1 MQQFSLKVIILIV
14 LIFPHLGVSVL
25 SAQSTVNTDSVK
37 QLLKEKIAQEEPD
50 SIIDALFI
58 KTFNEHKNNEWG
70 VAVNIAKQA
79 TAYFKT
85 SKSGYCQAWYNR
97 LGFLYLKHDI
107 YQLALNTYYEGI
119 RNCTKQ
125 NKSQSQFY
133 LNLARVYLA
142 RDLNLNKAEQL
153 LIQAIDEYKNDKSGD
168 KDLKQLA
175 YAYNQ
180 LGIVYERQKKYIK
193 ALNFFNKS
201 LNTRYKTN
209 DTEGLLNSLY
219 SIAYFYQTTHEYDS
233 AIIYFN
239 KAIRKDFNKTYRISI
254 LINRALV
261 YAYKSNFQS
270 AYSDINSALEIA
282 NTKSKFDLGRVYKQ
296 QSLIYQIENNTQQ
309 AINSAIQ
316 CLNIANKY
324 NLSTIKLEILPLLA
338 EYFEQTGNFRKASSY
353 QKKYIELTKI
363 KNEEKSRIIQSSYAD
378 SENALINSLKTDKV
392 KLKEKNKL
400 LYFIVLI
407 SVLAVISLTILFVFL
422 FRNRKK
428 LSKFNKE
435 TRVYAVI
442 AKILENITNE
452 QASLEAFLQDSLE
465 EILNIPWF
473 KFEAKGS
480 IFLTNK
486 DGNLKMVAHKNLDEP
501 LLKKCDI
508 VKPGECLCG
517 KALQQKSILYCN
529 HIGKE
534 HEFKPGAMKDHG
546 HYNIPI
552 MFHGDVLGILN
563 LYIAAGHKKQEY
575 EVDFLT
581 TICKTLASVINRK
594 TVQLELQEKA
604 KDQEQLNQ
612 KLFAQTLEVEQRNIE
627 IQQHTKEQEKLNQK
641 LFAQKLEVEQRNSE
655 VERISQEQEKLN
667 QKLFAQKMEVEQRNI
682 EIEKYA
688 KEQDKLNQK
697 FFAQTLELD
706 QRNIEIKRYSDEIE
720 KQKTIVELT
729 HKDLTDSISYA
740 QTIQEALLPTDEQIQ
755 SLLNDYFVIYNPRDV
770 VSGDFYYAAKVG
782 KNIIFSVA
790 DCTGHGVPG
799 GFLTMLGISYLN
811 DIIKRQEVNTPAE
824 ALELLRVNIK
834 GVFEREGEINH
845 NGLDIALCAINE
857 STNTLLFS
865 GAYSSLFILRNNELT
880 EYKAT
885 KNPIGWHPKEIPFKD
900 YTIKLQD
907 NDLIYLFSD
916 GYHDQFGLNN
926 RKFLKKRFKL
936 LLQEIKDMP
945 MAEQK
950 NVLEGIFKKWQGD
963 NPQTDDVT
971 VMAIRWHQ

>member
-1 MQQFSLKVIILIV
+1 MQQSLKVIIFFV
-14 LIFPHLGVSVL
+14 LIFPYLGISVL
-25 SAQSTVNTDSVK
+25 PAQNTVNTDSIK
-37 QLLKEKIAQEEPD
+37 QLLHKKIAQKKPD
-50 SIIDALFI
+50 SIVDALFI
-58 KTFNEHKNNEWG
+58 KTFNEYKNNEWG
-70 VAVNIAKQA
+70 LAVNTAKQA
-79 TAYFKT
+79 IVYFKT
-85 SKSGYCQAWYNR
+85 SESGYCQIWYDK
-97 LGFLYLKHDI
+97 LGFLYLNHDI
-107 YQLALNTYYEGI
+107 YQLALNAYYEGYKY
-119 RNCTKQ
+119 CTKQ
-125 NKSQSQFY
+125 NKSQGLFY
-133 LNLARVYLA
+133 NNLARVYLA
-142 RDLNLNKAEQL
+142 RNLNLNKAEQL
-153 LIQAIDEYKNDKSGD
+153 LIQAVDEYKNYEGD
-168 KDLKQLA
+168 AKDLKQLA
-175 YAYNQ
+175 YTYNQ
-180 LGIVYERQKKYIK
+180 LGVVYERQKKYKK

-201 LNTRYKTN
+201 LNTRRKLN

-219 SIAYFYQTTHEYDS
+219 SIAYFYQTTLQYDS
-233 AIIYFN
+233 AITYFN
-239 KAIRKDFNKTYRISI
+239 KAIHKDINKTYQISI

-261 YAYKSNFQS
+261 YAYKSDFQS

-282 NTKSKFDLGRVYKQ
+282 NTKSKFDLGRIYKQ

-309 AINSAIQ
+309 AISSAIK
-316 CLNIANKY
+316 CLDIADKY

-338 EYFEQTGNFRKASSY
+338 EYFEQTGNFRKANFY

-363 KNEEKSRIIQSSYAD
+363 KNEEKNRIIQSSYAD
-378 SENALINSLKTDKV
+378 SENMLINSLKTDKV
-392 KLKEKNKL
+392 KLEEINKL

-407 SVLAVISLTILFVFL
+407 SVLAVVSLIVLFVIL
-422 FRNRKK
+422 YRNRKK
-428 LSKFNKE
+428 LSKINKE

-442 AKILENITNE
+442 AKILGNITGE
-452 QASLEAFLQDSLE
+452 QRSLEVFLQDSLE
-465 EILNIPWF
+465 EILNIPWL

-486 DGNLKMVAHKNLDEP
+486 DGNLKMAAHKNLDKP

-517 KALQQKSILYCN
+517 KTLQQKSILYCN
-529 HIGKE
+529 HVGAQ
-534 HEFKPGAMKDHG
+534 HEFHPGTMTDHG

-552 MFHGDVLGILN
+552 MFHGDVLGVLN
-563 LYIAAGHKKQEY
+563 LYLVAGHKKQEY
-575 EVDFLT
+575 EIDFLT

-594 TVQLELQEKA
+594 TVQIELGEKA
-604 KDQEQLNQ
+604 KDQEKLNQ

-655 VERISQEQEKLN
+655 VERISKEQEKLN

-720 KQKTIVELT
+720 KQKTIVEST

-740 QTIQEALLPTDEQIQ
+740 QTIQEALLPTDERVK

-770 VSGDFYYAAKVG
+770 VSGDFYYAARVDE
-782 KNIIFSVA
+782 NIVFSVA

-857 STNTLLFS
+857 STNTLNFS
-865 GAYSSLFILRNNELT
+865 GAYSSLFILRNNELI

-885 KNPIGWHPKEIPFKD
+885 KNPIGWHPKEIPFKN

-950 NVLEGIFKKWQGD
+950 SVLEGIFKKWQGD